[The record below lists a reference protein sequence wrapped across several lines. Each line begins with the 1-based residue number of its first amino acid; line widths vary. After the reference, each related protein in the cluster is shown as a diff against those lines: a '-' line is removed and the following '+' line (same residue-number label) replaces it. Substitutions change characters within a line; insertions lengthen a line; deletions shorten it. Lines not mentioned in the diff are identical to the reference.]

1 MRGHIVPLPAKDVG
15 TAYLFWLLSFVL
27 VCDIQHFYL
36 GKIGRGVL
44 WVLTL
49 GLFRVGTIIDLFTL
63 GSQTRAINARRA
75 VGIQ

>member
-1 MRGHIVPLPAKDVG
+1 
-15 TAYLFWLLSFVL
+15 
-27 VCDIQHFYL
+27 
-36 GKIGRGVL
+36 L

-49 GLFRVGTIIDLFTL
+49 GLFGVGTIIDLFTL